1 MVGGVGE
8 RGVGAAVIEGVEGY
22 TVLVEAVE
30 EGPGAREA
38 GEGGEVGVDLWE
50 WGVSELM
57 RWGGRR
63 GQKKKRKTRKK
74 RRIWVEERHEEKKE
88 RSSNTCQ
95 LNNNPLQHHT
105 RHLPPPS
112 QCNASYPP
120 SRFVVEIIARETF
133 IPPAIPYEAGRSGGG
148 HEGTRGEGRAVGYGG
163 GCGGGGG

>member
-57 RWGGRR
+57 RWGGGGGGRG
-63 GQKKKRKTRKK
+63 GQKKKRKTKT
-74 RRIWVEERHEEKKE
+74 KKE
-88 RSSNTCQ
+88 RKEEYGWKKGMKKRKKEAATLANSTTTPSSTT
-95 LNNNPLQHHT
+95 LVISPLPANVT
-105 RHLPPPS
+105 APTLP
-112 QCNASYPP
+112 
-120 SRFVVEIIARETF
+120 
-133 IPPAIPYEAGRSGGG
+133 
-148 HEGTRGEGRAVGYGG
+148 VGSLSK
-163 GCGGGGG
+163 